1 MEGKLQQTHTINPFY
16 TDLYQLTTSYS
27 YFLCGKHNEKATFEC
42 FFRKHPFKGEYTI
55 LGGVKET
62 LAFIQSFQLTEEHI
76 AYLRERFPHM
86 KKEFFDWL
94 LQLKTDSLHIESF
107 KEGEIVFA
115 SEPIMTLTGP
125 LALCQLL
132 ETPILNLIGFATLV
146 ATNASRMATAAN
158 GKDCVEFGIR
168 RAQGPDGGLTASEYA
183 YLGGFV
189 GTSNVEC
196 GRLHKIPT
204 VGTMSHAYITSF
216 VTIDDAE

>member
-1 MEGKLQQTHTINPFY
+1 MEQTLQQTHSINPLF
-16 TDLYQLTTSYS
+16 TDLYQFTTSYS
-27 YFLCGKHNEKATFEC
+27 YFLCGKHNEIAAFEC

-55 LGGVKET
+55 LGGIKET
-62 LAFIQSFQLTEEHI
+62 LAFIQGFNLKEEHV

-86 KKEFFDWL
+86 KKEYFDWL
-94 LQLKTDSLHIESF
+94 LSLNSKDLHISSF
-107 KEGEIVFA
+107 REGDIVFA
-115 SEPIMTLTGP
+115 NEPILTITGP
-125 LALCQLL
+125 LALCQIL

-146 ATNASRMATAAN
+146 ATNASRMVTVAN

-183 YLGGFV
+183 YLGGFI

-216 VTIDDAE
+216 ESID